1 MARMGSFLLSIK
13 LGGTVM
19 GFDVLLEPLQYSF
32 IVRALIVSVLVG
44 VMCPF
49 LGAFVI
55 NREMGFM
62 GDALAHSVLPGMV
75 IAYGAGVSPFLGAI
89 PNAILVA
96 LGIGYIVRKT
106 RVSTDTSI
114 GIVFSALFSFG
125 LIILAIVGG
134 TNVDVEDILLGQVLS
149 TSTTDV
155 YITIALTGIVLVIM
169 ILLYKPMVFVG
180 FDFDGSTVA
189 GIPSA
194 KLDYLLLVLLSVVI
208 VMSLQVVGIV
218 LVIGMLITPAA
229 AASMIVKRFPKVIL
243 LGIGFGVISAVT
255 GLYIS
260 YYFNLPSGPAIALV
274 STCIFGLSLIKN
286 WGTR

>member
-1 MARMGSFLLSIK
+1 MLMVSVLPSIRLVGIAMGVEF
-13 LGGTVM
+13 
-19 GFDVLLEPLQYSF
+19 LLEPLQYSF

-44 VMCPF
+44 IMCPF

-106 RVSTDTSI
+106 RVSADTSI
-114 GIVFSALFSFG
+114 GIVFSALFSLG
-125 LIILAIVGG
+125 LILLAITGG
-134 TNVDVEDILLGQVLS
+134 ININVEDILLGQVLS

-155 YITIALTGIVLVIM
+155 YVTVALTGIVISIM
-169 ILLYKPMVFVG
+169 ILFYKPLVFVG
-180 FDFDGSTVA
+180 FDFEGSAVA
-189 GIPSA
+189 GIPA
-194 KLDYLLLVLLSVVI
+194 VKLDYLLLTLLSVVI
-208 VMSLQVVGIV
+208 VMSLKVVGIV

-229 AASMIVKRFPKVIL
+229 AAGLIVRRFSGVIL
-243 LGIGFGVISAVT
+243 LGIGFGVISAMV
-255 GLYIS
+255 GLYAS
-260 YYFNLPSGPAIALV
+260 YYFNLPSGPAIALA
-274 STCIFGLSLIKN
+274 STCIFGCSLIKK
-286 WGTR
+286 WQSG

>member
-1 MARMGSFLLSIK
+1 MLTGKYLLSINW
-13 LGGTVM
+13 GGIVM
-19 GFDVLLEPLQYSF
+19 GFDLLLEPLQYSF

-55 NREMGFM
+55 NRERGFM

-106 RVSTDTSI
+106 RLSNDTSI
-114 GIVFSALFSFG
+114 GIVFSALFSIG
-125 LIILAIVGG
+125 LITLALLGG
-134 TNVDVEDILLGQVLS
+134 TSVDIEDILLGQVLS
-149 TSTTDV
+149 TSISDV
-155 YITIALTGIVLVIM
+155 YVTVSLTGVLLVVM
-169 ILLYKPMVFVG
+169 GLLYKPMVFVG
-180 FDFDGSTVA
+180 FDFEGSTVA

-194 KLDYLLLVLLSVVI
+194 KLDYLLLVLLSVVV

-229 AASMIVKRFPKVIL
+229 AAGMIAKRFPKVII
-243 LGIGFGVISAVT
+243 LGIVFGVISAVT

-260 YYFNLPSGPAIALV
+260 YYFNVPSGPAIALV
-274 STCIFGLSLIKN
+274 STGIFGVSLIKN
-286 WGTR
+286 WRSR

>member
-1 MARMGSFLLSIK
+1 MARMGKYSLSINW
-13 LGGTVM
+13 GGIVM
-19 GFDVLLEPLQYSF
+19 GLDFLLEPLQYSF

-96 LGIGYIVRKT
+96 LGIGYIVKKT
-106 RVSTDTSI
+106 RVSNDTSI
-114 GIVFSALFSFG
+114 GIVYSALFSIG
-125 LIILAIVGG
+125 LITLALLDG
-134 TNVDVEDILLGQVLS
+134 TSVDLEDILLGQVLS
-149 TSTTDV
+149 TSASDV
-155 YITIALTGIVLVIM
+155 YVTIALTGGLLIIM
-169 ILLYKPMVFVG
+169 GLLYKPMVFVG

-194 KLDYLLLVLLSVVI
+194 KLDYLLLVLLSVVV

-229 AASMIVKRFPKVIL
+229 AAGMIAKRFPKVII
-243 LGIGFGVISAVT
+243 LGIVFGVISAVT

-274 STCIFGLSLIKN
+274 STGIFGLSLIKN
-286 WGTR
+286 WRL

>member
-1 MARMGSFLLSIK
+1 MARMGKCSLSINW
-13 LGGTVM
+13 GDIVM
-19 GFDVLLEPLQYSF
+19 GLDFLLEPLQYSF

-44 VMCPF
+44 VICPF

-96 LGIGYIVRKT
+96 LGIGYIVKKT
-106 RVSTDTSI
+106 RVSNDTSI
-114 GIVFSALFSFG
+114 GIVFSALFSIG
-125 LIILAIVGG
+125 LITLALLDG
-134 TNVDVEDILLGQVLS
+134 TSVDVEDILLGQVLS
-149 TSTTDV
+149 TSASDV
-155 YITIALTGIVLVIM
+155 YVTIALTGGLLIIM
-169 ILLYKPMVFVG
+169 GLLYKPMVFVG

-194 KLDYLLLVLLSVVI
+194 KLDYLLLVLLSVVVVI
-208 VMSLQVVGIV
+208 SLQVVGIV

-229 AASMIVKRFPKVIL
+229 AAGMIAKRFPKVII
-243 LGIGFGVISAVT
+243 LGIVFGVISAVT

-274 STCIFGLSLIKN
+274 STGIFGLSLIKN
-286 WGTR
+286 WRL

>member
-1 MARMGSFLLSIK
+1 MLTGKYSLSINW
-13 LGGTVM
+13 GGIVM
-19 GFDVLLEPLQYSF
+19 GFDLLLEPLQYSF

-106 RVSTDTSI
+106 RLSNDTSI
-114 GIVFSALFSFG
+114 GIVFSALFSIG
-125 LIILAIVGG
+125 LITLALLGG
-134 TNVDVEDILLGQVLS
+134 TSVDIEDILLGQVLS
-149 TSTTDV
+149 TSISDV
-155 YITIALTGIVLVIM
+155 YVTVSLTGVLLVVM
-169 ILLYKPMVFVG
+169 GLLYKPMVFVG
-180 FDFDGSTVA
+180 FDFEGSTVA

-194 KLDYLLLVLLSVVI
+194 KLDYLLLVLLSVVV

-229 AASMIVKRFPKVIL
+229 AAGMIAKRFPKVII
-243 LGIGFGVISAVT
+243 LGIVFGVISAVT

-260 YYFNLPSGPAIALV
+260 YYFNVPSGPAIALV
-274 STCIFGLSLIKN
+274 STGIFGVSLIKN
-286 WGTR
+286 WRSR

>member
-1 MARMGSFLLSIK
+1 MARMGKCSLSINW
-13 LGGTVM
+13 GDIVM
-19 GFDVLLEPLQYSF
+19 GLDFLLEPLQYSF

-44 VMCPF
+44 VICPF

-96 LGIGYIVRKT
+96 LGIGYIVKKT
-106 RVSTDTSI
+106 RVSNDTSI
-114 GIVFSALFSFG
+114 GIVFSALFSIG
-125 LIILAIVGG
+125 LITLALLDG
-134 TNVDVEDILLGQVLS
+134 TSVDVEDILLGQVLS
-149 TSTTDV
+149 TSVSDV
-155 YITIALTGIVLVIM
+155 YVTIALTGGLLIIM
-169 ILLYKPMVFVG
+169 GLLYKPMVFVG

-194 KLDYLLLVLLSVVI
+194 KLDYLLLVLLSVVVVI
-208 VMSLQVVGIV
+208 SLQVVGIV

-229 AASMIVKRFPKVIL
+229 AAGMIAKRFPKVII
-243 LGIGFGVISAVT
+243 LGIVFGVISAVT

-274 STCIFGLSLIKN
+274 STGIFGLSLIKN
-286 WGTR
+286 WRL

>member
-1 MARMGSFLLSIK
+1 MGLDF
-13 LGGTVM
+13 
-19 GFDVLLEPLQYSF
+19 LLEPLQYSF

-44 VMCPF
+44 VICPF

-96 LGIGYIVRKT
+96 LGIGYIVKKT
-106 RVSTDTSI
+106 RVSNDTSI
-114 GIVFSALFSFG
+114 GIVFSALFSIG
-125 LIILAIVGG
+125 LITLALLDG
-134 TNVDVEDILLGQVLS
+134 TSVDVEDILLGQVLS
-149 TSTTDV
+149 TSVSDV
-155 YITIALTGIVLVIM
+155 YVTIALTGGLLIIM
-169 ILLYKPMVFVG
+169 GLLYKPMVFVG

-194 KLDYLLLVLLSVVI
+194 KLDYLLLVLLSVVVVI
-208 VMSLQVVGIV
+208 SLQVVGIV

-229 AASMIVKRFPKVIL
+229 AAGMIAKRFPKVII
-243 LGIGFGVISAVT
+243 LGIVFGVISAVT

-274 STCIFGLSLIKN
+274 STGIFGLSLIKN
-286 WGTR
+286 WRL

>member
-1 MARMGSFLLSIK
+1 MARMGKYSLSINW
-13 LGGTVM
+13 GGIVM
-19 GFDVLLEPLQYSF
+19 GLDFLLEPLQYSF

-96 LGIGYIVRKT
+96 LGIGYIVKKT
-106 RVSTDTSI
+106 RVSNDTSI
-114 GIVFSALFSFG
+114 GIVYSALFSIG
-125 LIILAIVGG
+125 LITLALLDG
-134 TNVDVEDILLGQVLS
+134 TSVDVEDILLGQVLS
-149 TSTTDV
+149 TSASDV
-155 YITIALTGIVLVIM
+155 YVTIALTGGLLIIM
-169 ILLYKPMVFVG
+169 GLLYKPMVFVG

-194 KLDYLLLVLLSVVI
+194 KLDYLLLVLLSVVV

-229 AASMIVKRFPKVIL
+229 AAGMIAKRFPKVII
-243 LGIGFGVISAVT
+243 LGIVFGVISAVT

-274 STCIFGLSLIKN
+274 STGIFGLSLIKN
-286 WGTR
+286 WRL

>member
-1 MARMGSFLLSIK
+1 MLTGKYLLSINW
-13 LGGTVM
+13 GGIVM
-19 GFDVLLEPLQYSF
+19 GFDLLLEPLQYSF

-106 RVSTDTSI
+106 RLSNDTSI
-114 GIVFSALFSFG
+114 GIVFSALFSIG
-125 LIILAIVGG
+125 LITLALLGG
-134 TNVDVEDILLGQVLS
+134 TSVDIEDILLGQVLS
-149 TSTTDV
+149 TSISDV
-155 YITIALTGIVLVIM
+155 YVTVSLTGVLLVVM
-169 ILLYKPMVFVG
+169 GLLYKPMVFVG
-180 FDFDGSTVA
+180 FDFEGSTVA

-194 KLDYLLLVLLSVVI
+194 KLDYLLLVLLSVVV

-229 AASMIVKRFPKVIL
+229 AAGMIAKRFPKVII
-243 LGIGFGVISAVT
+243 LGIVFGVISAVT

-260 YYFNLPSGPAIALV
+260 YYFNVPSGPAIALV
-274 STCIFGLSLIKN
+274 STGIFGVSLIKN
-286 WGTR
+286 WRSR

>member
-1 MARMGSFLLSIK
+1 MLTGKYLLNINR
-13 LGGTVM
+13 GGIVM
-19 GFDVLLEPLQYSF
+19 GFDLLLEPLQYSF

-106 RVSTDTSI
+106 RLSNDTSI
-114 GIVFSALFSFG
+114 GIVYSALFSIG
-125 LIILAIVGG
+125 LITLALLGG
-134 TNVDVEDILLGQVLS
+134 TSVDIEDILLGQVLS
-149 TSTTDV
+149 TSISDV
-155 YITIALTGIVLVIM
+155 YVTVSLTGVLLVVM
-169 ILLYKPMVFVG
+169 VLLYKPMVFVG
-180 FDFDGSTVA
+180 FDFEGSTVA

-194 KLDYLLLVLLSVVI
+194 KLDYLLLVLLSVVV

-229 AASMIVKRFPKVIL
+229 AAGMIAKRFPKVII
-243 LGIGFGVISAVT
+243 LGIVFGVISAVT

-274 STCIFGLSLIKN
+274 STGIFGFSLIKN
-286 WGTR
+286 WRS

>member
-1 MARMGSFLLSIK
+1 MLTGKYSLSINW
-13 LGGTVM
+13 GGIVM
-19 GFDVLLEPLQYSF
+19 GFDLLLEPLQYSF

-106 RVSTDTSI
+106 RLSNDTSI
-114 GIVFSALFSFG
+114 GIVFSALFSIG
-125 LIILAIVGG
+125 LITLALLGG
-134 TNVDVEDILLGQVLS
+134 TSVDIEDILLGQVLS
-149 TSTTDV
+149 TSISDV
-155 YITIALTGIVLVIM
+155 YVTVSLTGVLLVVM
-169 ILLYKPMVFVG
+169 GLLYKPMVFVG
-180 FDFDGSTVA
+180 FDFEGSTVA

-194 KLDYLLLVLLSVVI
+194 KLDYLLLVLLSVVV

-229 AASMIVKRFPKVIL
+229 AAGMIAKRFPKVII
-243 LGIGFGVISAVT
+243 LGIVFGVISAVT

-274 STCIFGLSLIKN
+274 STGIFGVSLIKN
-286 WGTR
+286 WRSR

>member
-1 MARMGSFLLSIK
+1 
-13 LGGTVM
+13 
-19 GFDVLLEPLQYSF
+19 
-32 IVRALIVSVLVG
+32 
-44 VMCPF
+44 
-49 LGAFVI
+49 
-55 NREMGFM
+55 M

-106 RVSTDTSI
+106 RLSNDTSI
-114 GIVFSALFSFG
+114 GIVYSALFSIG
-125 LIILAIVGG
+125 LITLALLGG
-134 TNVDVEDILLGQVLS
+134 TSVDIEDILLGQVLS
-149 TSTTDV
+149 TSISDV
-155 YITIALTGIVLVIM
+155 YVTVSLTGVLLVVM
-169 ILLYKPMVFVG
+169 VLLYKPMVFVG
-180 FDFDGSTVA
+180 FDFEGSTVA

-194 KLDYLLLVLLSVVI
+194 KLDYLLLVLLSVVV

-229 AASMIVKRFPKVIL
+229 AASMIAKRFPKVII
-243 LGIGFGVISAVT
+243 LGIVFGVMSAVT

-274 STCIFGLSLIKN
+274 STGIFGVSLIKN
-286 WGTR
+286 WRS